1 VLIIEGSLTF
11 REEDRD
17 EVLAGLVDITRLS
30 RADAGCVGYWWSED
44 LEARNTF
51 RFFECW
57 DSQETFDAH
66 INSPHERAFGE
77 RYLTRITGAT
87 AAQYAAEPVPAPP
100 RAPGG

>member
-11 REEDRD
+11 EEEDRAL
-17 EVLAGLVDITRLS
+17 VLAGLIDIARLS
-30 RADAGCVGYWWSED
+30 RADAGCVGYWWAED

-57 DSQETFDAH
+57 ESQETFDAH
-66 INSPHERAFGE
+66 ITAPHELEFAE

-87 AAQYAAEPVPAPP
+87 ASQYDATPTPTS
-100 RAPGG
+100 GG

>member
-11 REEDRD
+11 REEERD
-17 EVLAGLVDITRLS
+17 QVLAGLTEITALS
-30 RADAGCVGYWWSED
+30 RGDAGCLNYWWAED

-57 DSQETFDAH
+57 ESQETFDAH
-66 INSPHERAFGE
+66 IASPHEIAFGE

-87 AAQYAAEPVPAPP
+87 ASQYDATPTSPP
-100 RAPGG
+100 GE